1 MKHVFIRIKGREY
14 LRELDVLDVEFRD
27 IGKGILHLRCEYED
41 YYYPLEVVESCV
53 VRNDD

>member
-1 MKHVFIRIKGREY
+1 MKHVCVNLKEMKFPIT
-14 LRELDVLDVEFRD
+14 LDVFDVEFMD

-41 YYYPLEVVESCV
+41 YYYPLEMVESCV